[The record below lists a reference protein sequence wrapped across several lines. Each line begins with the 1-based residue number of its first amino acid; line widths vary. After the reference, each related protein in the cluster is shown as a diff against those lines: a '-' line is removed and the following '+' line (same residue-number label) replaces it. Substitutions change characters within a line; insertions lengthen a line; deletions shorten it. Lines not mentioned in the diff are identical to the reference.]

1 MSKTVHISMNGKGFR
16 IVDRKKL
23 ERSLHSVYKKYL
35 AVFNE
40 AERSVWI
47 FWLGSIK
54 IGLAKIRFKVIGT
67 PSGRHGQQ
75 SFPLGPSIANHS
87 ISLSCWK
94 SPFRH

>member
-1 MSKTVHISMNGKGFR
+1 MKGNFLTGKNLRDPILTF
-16 IVDRKKL
+16 DEL
-23 ERSLHSVYKKYL
+23 LQCEYKRYL
-35 AVFNE
+35 TVFNE

-47 FWLGSIK
+47 SWLDSIK